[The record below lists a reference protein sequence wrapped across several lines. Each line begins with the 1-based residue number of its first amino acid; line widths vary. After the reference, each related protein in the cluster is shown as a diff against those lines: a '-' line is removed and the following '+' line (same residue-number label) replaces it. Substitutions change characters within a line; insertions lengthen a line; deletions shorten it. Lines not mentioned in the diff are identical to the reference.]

1 MTQYRSARLSQLAGF
16 AGAAVF
22 LQASAGMASAETAAQ
37 TVRMSPHLA
46 VYELS
51 LLRGNGS
58 SAPVAVSGR
67 IVYEF
72 NGSACKGY
80 EVSFRQITEITP
92 SEGEP
97 RMTDTRST
105 TFESGDGKTLNFR
118 IENMIGDRVVSTN
131 QGEATRSGDGA
142 LSINIKEPMPK
153 RSDAD
158 VDVTFPTAQM
168 LHSIIAARAGE
179 TAMEMKIYDGS
190 DGGDKVYHTL
200 NIFGHRSQE
209 PLTDPT
215 KDVAAMK
222 GMARW
227 RTNVSYFDNAKAD
240 ANPSYKMAFQMW
252 DNGISSDL
260 VLDYGDFALKG
271 TMSKLEMLPE
281 SPCP

>member
-1 MTQYRSARLSQLAGF
+1 MTQRCAVRMSQLATL
-16 AGAAVF
+16 AGVAVL
-22 LQASAGMASAETAAQ
+22 LQASVGMAAEP
-37 TVRMSPHLA
+37 VHLSPHRA

-51 LLRGNGS
+51 LLRGTGS
-58 SAPVAVSGR
+58 AAPVAVRGR

-118 IENMIGDRVVSTN
+118 IENMIADRVVSTN
-131 QGEATRSGDGA
+131 EGEATRSDDGA
-142 LSINIKEPMPK
+142 LSINVKQPMPK

-158 VDVTFPTAQM
+158 VEVTFPTMQM
-168 LHSIIAARAGE
+168 VRSIAAARAGE
-179 TAMEMKIYDGS
+179 TAMEMKIYDGT
-190 DGGDKVYHTL
+190 DGGDKIYHTL
-200 NIFGHRSQE
+200 NIFGHRSQD
-209 PLTDPT
+209 PLDDPT
-215 KDVAAMK
+215 KDVEAMK

-227 RTNVSYFDNAKAD
+227 RVNVSYFDNAKAD
-240 ANPSYKMAFQMW
+240 ANPNYKMAFQMW

-260 VLDYGDFALKG
+260 TLDYGDFALKG
-271 TMSKLEMLPE
+271 KMSKLEMLPA